1 MAAPDSTAEEV
12 RSSVLKYLRMYE
24 EGTLTLN
31 DLAAELAV
39 MTPVYEHVM
48 GGIPDNFGELLGV
61 AREYRAQADTQAPNS
76 YESLERALTDFRRRE
91 AAWK

>member
-1 MAAPDSTAEEV
+1 MSAPDSTAEEV

-31 DLAAELAV
+31 DLAAELGA
-39 MTPVYEHVM
+39 MAPAYEHVM
-48 GGIPDNFGELLGV
+48 GGITDNFGPLLAV
-61 AREYRAQADTQAPNS
+61 AHDYFAKADAKSPAS
-76 YESLERALTDFRRRE
+76 YEALERALTNFRRRE